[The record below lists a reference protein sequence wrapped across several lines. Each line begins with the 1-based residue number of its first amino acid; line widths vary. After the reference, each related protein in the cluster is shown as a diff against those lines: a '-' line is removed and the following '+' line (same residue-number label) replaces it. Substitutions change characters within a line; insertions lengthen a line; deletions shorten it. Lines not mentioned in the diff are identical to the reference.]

1 MQNARCRTDEKEV
14 PCRIVMS
21 SLSPLQQT
29 DGVPLQR
36 SLLRDQVRIVLI
48 DRIVRGLMTPGDR
61 LNEAELADELQISR
75 TPIKEA
81 ILAME
86 REGFVQASRGRG
98 HVVTPLSRV
107 EVEDAYPILMAYE
120 VLILVRYP
128 PAEERVQEMAAI
140 NAELAQAVDVY
151 RRIELDEAFHA
162 AIAAGCTNRRLLRS
176 MEVLELVIRRY
187 STRYPT
193 RAIDPERSI
202 ADHAAIVSALQAG
215 HAVDALRALER
226 HWDNALDRL
235 LAAMDLDPPDQPG
248 AARTTALGPWP
259 HEP

>member
-1 MQNARCRTDEKEV
+1 MQDANIRETMYAVSAT
-14 PCRIVMS
+14 MS
-21 SLSPLQQT
+21 SLPSLQQT
-29 DGVPLQR
+29 NGVQLQR

-98 HVVTPLSRV
+98 HVVPPLSRA
-107 EVEDAYPILMAYE
+107 EVEDAYPMLMAYE
-120 VLILVRYP
+120 ALILVRYP
-128 PAEERVQEMAAI
+128 PAKEHVRDMEAI

-151 RRIELDEAFHA
+151 RRLELDEAFHA
-162 AIAAGCTNRRLLRS
+162 AIAAACTNRRLLRS
-176 MEVLELVIRRY
+176 IEVLELLIRRY

-193 RAIDPERSI
+193 RTIDPEVSI
-202 ADHAAIVSALQAG
+202 ADHAAIISALQAG
-215 HAVDALRALER
+215 HTVDALRALER
-226 HWDNALDRL
+226 HWNNALGRL
-235 LAAMDLDPPDQPG
+235 LAAMEMDPPEHPG
-248 AARTTALGPWP
+248 TARTSALGPWP